1 MFDNNVLNLFPLLS
15 ASDNE
20 GKELNATF
28 KTSIHRM
35 QIWRASR
42 PARV

>member
-1 MFDNNVLNLFPLLS
+1 MFDNNVLNLFLLLS

-28 KTSIHRM
+28 KTSIAPVQTIHTT
-35 QIWRASR
+35 
-42 PARV
+42 